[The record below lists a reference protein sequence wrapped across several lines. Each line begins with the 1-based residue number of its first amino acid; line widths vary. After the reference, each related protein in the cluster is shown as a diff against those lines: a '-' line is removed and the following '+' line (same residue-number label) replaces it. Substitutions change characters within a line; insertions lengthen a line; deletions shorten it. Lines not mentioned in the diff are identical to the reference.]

1 MKHFIL
7 RTLAHLLLLPLL
19 LASIVSGCVDGSQ
32 ALEQVSSRTTLAEKG
47 APRLVEISPGLH
59 TVEGGLAGFDPG
71 NSSVAFHL
79 PAGPP
84 GPLVLFIHGG
94 GGGYDNRNI
103 MAAIHGAG
111 IAVLGFDAYRMNG
124 FDRPS
129 GFWVRNMTYEARQR
143 MIYTTSL
150 AAYRWVI
157 KQPGVDTRRIHI
169 YGLSN
174 GADVAANLAAVVDP
188 AHVRT
193 VFAEGIAGAGLGLP
207 DRLVVPLRAI
217 FGRLDNFGGQHAE
230 DWRWQRRV
238 SCRLNM
244 TGFDGPPGNAAAC
257 NSQINPGSRTQSPGN
272 WAEAQRARG
281 ADIETWFYED
291 GAHGIFTGP
300 LNQRTMA
307 WSTGTAH
314 ASVGAQE
321 ATRQQLLADILARI
335 SSAR

>member
-1 MKHFIL
+1 MTCTHIVKLDRRGMLLGIAASV
-7 RTLAHLLLLPLL
+7 LAACAAGSP
-19 LASIVSGCVDGSQ
+19 VSVKAEDG
-32 ALEQVSSRTTLAEKG
+32 ARII
-47 APRLVEISPGLH
+47 EIAPGLH
-59 TVEGGLAGFDPG
+59 SVAGRLAGFDPV

-79 PAGPP
+79 PPGPP

-94 GGGYDNRNI
+94 GGGDDNRNI
-103 MAAIHGAG
+103 MGAIRGSG

-143 MIYTTSL
+143 MIYTTAL
-150 AAYRWVI
+150 AAYRWVA
-157 KQPGVDTRRIHI
+157 KQPGIDTGRIHI

-174 GADVAANLAAVVDP
+174 GADVAANLAAIVDP

-207 DRLVVPLRAI
+207 DRLAVPLRAI
-217 FGRLDNFGGQHAE
+217 FGRLDNFGGQHSE

-238 SCRLNM
+238 PCRLNLA
-244 TGFDGPPGNAAAC
+244 GFDGPPGNAAAC
-257 NSQINPGSRTQSPGN
+257 NSQINPGSRTQSPGD

-281 ADIETWFYED
+281 ADVETWFYEG
-291 GAHGIFTGP
+291 GAHGIFVGP

-307 WSTGTAH
+307 WATGTAH
-314 ASVGAQE
+314 ASVGA
-321 ATRQQLLADILARI
+321 ADTTRQRLLNDLLGRVLEAR
-335 SSAR
+335 